1 MNRSVRIVASTL
13 VLVACGIAYPALAQ
27 RAGQKADD
35 KKPDSHA
42 MAKEMAQL
50 IQQGQLNL
58 RDATALAEQHV
69 KGVGLE
75 ARCETHRGLL
85 QPEGERPRGPAAQEN
100 DPRSAQQGKR
110 LVYEITC
117 FANDKITIVRV
128 DGLEKK
134 VIDAKNSDR
143 LSAAVRP

>member
-1 MNRSVRIVASTL
+1 MNRSVRLIASTL
-13 VLVACGIAYPALAQ
+13 VLVACGVAYPALAQ
-27 RAGQKADD
+27 RAGQDADD
-35 KKPDSHA
+35 KKPDARA

-75 ARCETHRGLL
+75 ATCDIQPGLL
-85 QPEGERPRGPAAQEN
+85 QPERDSKRGPAAQ
-100 DPRSAQQGKR
+100 DTDQRAAQQGKR

-117 FANDKITIVRV
+117 FANDKIMVVHV
-128 DGLEKK
+128 DGLGKK
-134 VIDAKNSDR
+134 VIDAKNGDK
-143 LSAAVRP
+143 LSAAARP